1 MIENVLAGIG
11 LFLIGFGSGTIYYYL
26 KVLYKR

>member
-11 LFLIGFGSGTIYYYL
+11 LFLIGFGSGTIYCYL
-26 KVLYKR
+26 KALYKR